1 MNNLC
6 SRSPEYFPQRCRPC
20 VPLWLVALCGYCDPR
35 PEGRASLLTLTNRM
49 NTTGFGFVPYV
60 IFSVGSAAKRA
71 VIISGVAAGI
81 GLVPNSQHPAKF
93 QVCSHSRIFAAFSDT
108 DAFPQSPSPR
118 YLRRPRLLLSLLSA
132 PDFLHFF
139 PDRGTGHSAI
149 PPIWPTLDRACL

>member
-6 SRSPEYFPQRCRPC
+6 SRSPEHFPQRCRPC
-20 VPLWLVALCGYCDPR
+20 VPLWLMALCGYCDPR
-35 PEGRASLLTLTNRM
+35 PEGRASLLTLNRV
-49 NTTGFGFVPYV
+49 NTAGFGFVPYV

-71 VIISGVAAGI
+71 VTISGVTAGI
-81 GLVPNSQHPAKF
+81 GLVPNSQHLVLYNGVTAKF

-132 PDFLHFF
+132 SRLPPFL
-139 PDRGTGHSAI
+139 S
-149 PPIWPTLDRACL
+149 